1 MVESG
6 VKHHTPKP
14 KPKIIKE
21 KKNDKKHTYTYT
33 CREMKAYL
41 I

>member
-6 VKHHTPKP
+6 VKHDKPKP

-21 KKNDKKHTYTYT
+21 KKNDKKH
-33 CREMKAYL
+33 L
-41 I
+41 HL